1 MQEVFIIKKFI
12 GIFLILIFVVYS
24 YFLLK
29 DHYENHKFDMN
40 KIPTR
45 RTRDYGSTLCL
56 AFAQRNWSRL
66 YLSENFRKKYKNK
79 FDITKYAGRFVSY
92 DAGSTTEN
100 GEKLIIIYYLKVSL
114 LDFDDSDSIRYS
126 LYFRYTATD
135 DGLLDDVEFVRM
147 EKCDPMTGKIKDVVY
162 S

>member
-29 DHYENHKFDMN
+29 GHYEEHKFDAN
-40 KIPTR
+40 KISTR
-45 RTRDYGSTLCL
+45 RTYDYGSTLCL
-56 AFAQRNWSRL
+56 AFERRNWNSL
-66 YLSENFRKKYKNK
+66 FLSENFRKKYKTK

-92 DAGSTTEN
+92 DGGSTTEN
-100 GEKLIIIYYLKVSL
+100 GEELIIIIYLKESL
-114 LDFDDSDSIRYS
+114 LDFDDSESVRHY

-147 EKCDPMTGKIKDVVY
+147 EKSDPTTGKIKDVVY